1 MYYVLKLGKTSVSFT
16 QQLPAML
23 AVGAFEVVGEYE
35 ILDDAYE
42 AHVALMLTNLREK
55 VTGVHYEIADET
67 GKVNDFPGVY
77 ANRETLKGLAV
88 GAHIEA
94 DHIAQEVERI
104 KLFFT
109 PEQRELSPIRAIEK
123 LAGLPLKTLDHLLS
137 GRRGLP
143 PEHLQS
149 LLKVLIKV
157 GYAPL
162 TEIKRQNMGEG

>member
-1 MYYVLKLGKTSVSFT
+1 MYYLLKLSKTSVSFT

-35 ILDDAYE
+35 TIDDAYQ
-42 AHVALMLTNLREK
+42 ANVALVITNLRNK
-55 VTGVHYEIADET
+55 ITGIHYEISDEN

-77 ANRETLKGLAV
+77 ANQETLKGLAYH
-88 GAHIEA
+88 AHIQA
-94 DHIAQEVERI
+94 DHIAQEIERI

-109 PEQRELSPIRAIEK
+109 SEQKELSPIRAIEK
-123 LAGLPLKTLDHLLS
+123 QAGLPLKTLDHLLS

-157 GYAPL
+157 GYTPPIDGTL
-162 TEIKRQNMGEG
+162 S

>member
-1 MYYVLKLGKTSVSFT
+1 MYYLLKLDKTSVSFV

-23 AVGAFEVVGEYE
+23 IVGAFEVIGEYE
-35 ILDDAYE
+35 TLDE
-42 AHVALMLTNLREK
+42 AQQANVALLITNLRQQI
-55 VTGVHYEIADET
+55 TGIHYEICDGT

-77 ANRETLKGLAV
+77 ANRETLKGLSFV
-88 GAHIEA
+88 AHSKA
-94 DHIAQEVERI
+94 DIIAQEIDRI

-109 PEQRELSPIRAIEK
+109 PEQKELSPIRAIEK
-123 LAGLPLKTLDHLLS
+123 QSGLPLKTLDHLLS

-157 GYAPL
+157 GYTPL
-162 TEIKRQNMGEG
+162 ADGALS